1 MLREAFF
8 RVVETAEFAAEMQER
23 TAGPA
28 GAGLNFPDKD
38 RMIAAREAFI
48 ELARRFPGIGRHGVR
63 EPSLFS
69 IYLHPIERLLPPP
82 KWEEMKFERQR
93 LRNGIAPSNSRN
105 NDVSRIFVG
114 KHMGGYRPI
123 GAALP
128 ETGQC
133 HT

>member
-48 ELARRFPGIGRHGVR
+48 ELANKCRKRV
-63 EPSLFS
+63 SQ
-69 IYLHPIERLLPPP
+69 
-82 KWEEMKFERQR
+82 KWR
-93 LRNGIAPSNSRN
+93 
-105 NDVSRIFVG
+105 
-114 KHMGGYRPI
+114 I
-123 GAALP
+123 GALQQGNP
-128 ETGQC
+128 RKLVSG
-133 HT
+133 